1 MKLWWWTGSLG
12 LLILIITITVYIQS
26 LFRKWRL
33 YFRFG
38 RARRLERAA
47 IRHLKQNG
55 FDVLEGQVD
64 RAAVVWVNGEAHD
77 YHVRVDYLVT
87 DAQGKVFVAEVKSGQ
102 QAPSPTHAATRR
114 QLLEY
119 QIVYKDTD
127 GVLLVDMT
135 RRDIHVI
142 HFDVPPTE

>member
-26 LFRKWRL
+26 LARKWRL

-47 IRHLKQNG
+47 VRHLEING
-55 FDVLEGQVD
+55 FEVLEDQVD

-77 YHVRVDYLVT
+77 YHVRVDYLVKN
-87 DAQGKVFVAEVKSGQ
+87 AKGELFVAEVKSGR

-119 QIVYKDTD
+119 QVVYKDAD

-135 RRDIHVI
+135 KRDIHVI
-142 HFDVPPTE
+142 HFDVPQND

>member
-12 LLILIITITVYIQS
+12 LLILIVTLTVYFQS
-26 LFRKWRL
+26 LIRKWRL

-38 RARRLERAA
+38 RARRLELAA
-47 IRHLKQNG
+47 VRHLAKSG
-55 FDVLEGQVD
+55 FEVMESQVE
-64 RAAVVWVNGEAHD
+64 RNAVVWVNGEAQD
-77 YHVRVDYLVT
+77 YHVRVDYLVKNKK
-87 DAQGKVFVAEVKSGQ
+87 GEVFVAEVKSGQ

-119 QIVYKDTD
+119 QIVYKDTA

-135 RRDIHVI
+135 KRDIHVI
-142 HFDVPPTE
+142 HFDVNS